1 MATIDKSITDSNFIK
16 PDNDKYYFV
25 KSNNIKVF
33 PCAYRGYKSTADGP
47 VVFDPEARSTTEANF
62 TKTYHQIS
70 PNKTSYIV
78 SWTGST
84 SSEGTLTF
92 VLGGYYFE
100 INHCK
105 ATDFIGAD
113 NTEYSIYINLKNQ
126 ALATSSDDISR
137 TTEVLSSYRDTEDYL
152 DFKIDDTE
160 NYIFAGLAIST
171 VADLD
176 IDYSYKLT
184 PFKAVLNED
193 NDLADIKLNYSACA
207 LPNLLDTGTGD
218 YSIRMIEEIYND
230 TDMSTVASGK
240 YAVALGHHS
249 EASGN
254 VSFATGEETKA
265 AGVNSLAG
273 GSKTEATGEQSVA
286 LGNETNASGVNSFAL
301 GNNTTASGEQS
312 VSLGTNTIARG
323 NNSLAIGSS
332 ILGHTLEAHG
342 TNSIATGIGTKA
354 EGNYS
359 YAGGYQTYAK
369 GESSYAIGKE
379 TKATGEYS
387 VATGESTNASGES
400 AYAGGIGTIASK
412 DGQTVVGKYNIG
424 TSDSLFEVG
433 NGTDADNRS
442 NALEVES
449 TKTNIRTDLE
459 IIPNNTNSCMS
470 IDSADILIN
479 PTYNVKIN
487 TDCINMTAKTDAS
500 VNIGETDTNNKINI
514 TSDTLEIKNLNYKN
528 ITIPTISTITTNV
541 EIKNN
546 NTESAKKVIID
557 FAKSK
562 LTSAIPVEMTDTL
575 KVSGATT
582 LDDTLTVEKATT
594 LNNTLNVAKKTTLE
608 DALEVTGETTLKNGL
623 SVINSTEIRGTLST
637 TGEVT
642 FNNNT
647 DYSYTDNTH
656 SAALKVIGGAYIGKK
671 LNVVNNVTIGG
682 TLSATGNTTLGGTL
696 TTTGNATIGGE
707 LSTSG
712 NAKIRPNTT
721 TKAQVIKGESSD
733 ALVSTGAL
741 VVENGGLVVRGNFIM
756 GSKNADI
763 GNKNTIA
770 GDTTVQ
776 GNIYIVDPNE
786 TSDNKIKLLTD
797 GTVEVAGSLKVPTVN
812 LNNIN
817 VAASEA
823 LEAQTSTIYGI
834 NFKTP
839 AKEAKEKRKE
849 TSIENVYNL
858 NINND
863 VEVGDFITLYG
874 NTGLI
879 EGKVFNSTSD
889 SRKKTNIQDYKC
901 EKSILDLPIK
911 SFEYINDDT
920 HTKYIGCI
928 AQDLQQICPEI
939 VNKDSE
945 GYLSIQESKLIYL
958 LLQEVKELKEKVESL
973 ERR

>member
-1 MATIDKSITDSNFIK
+1 MATINDSIINSKFIK
-16 PDNDKYYFV
+16 HNNYYFV
-25 KSNNIKVF
+25 ESNNIKVF
-33 PCAYRGYKSTADGP
+33 PCAYRGYNSNGDSP
-47 VVFDPEARSTTEANF
+47 LVFDPEARSTTEANF

-84 SSEGTLTF
+84 SSEGTLAL

-100 INHCK
+100 INKCK
-105 ATDFIGAD
+105 ATDFIGED
-113 NTEYSIYINLKNQ
+113 NTEYSIYINLKTQ
-126 ALATSSDDISR
+126 DLGTSTSDTSR
-137 TTEVLSSYRDTEDYL
+137 TTEVLSSYGETVDYL
-152 DFKIDDTE
+152 DFKTSAE
-160 NYIFAGLAIST
+160 NYIFVGLAVST
-171 VADLD
+171 VTDSE
-176 IDYSYKLT
+176 IEYSYKLT
-184 PFKAVLNED
+184 PFKAVLDKNNE
-193 NDLADIKLNYSACA
+193 LTDIKLNYSACA

-218 YSIRMIEEIYND
+218 YSIRMIEEISNA
-230 TDMSTVASGK
+230 TDMSTVASGN
-240 YAVALGHHS
+240 YAVAFGHHS
-249 EASGN
+249 KASGN
-254 VSFATGEETKA
+254 VSFATGYETEATGK
-265 AGVNSLAG
+265 NSLAG
-273 GSKTEATGEQSVA
+273 GSKTKATNSQSVA
-286 LGNETNASGVNSFAL
+286 LGNETKAKGENSLAL
-301 GNNTTASGEQS
+301 GTATTASGTQS
-312 VSLGTNTIARG
+312 VSLGNNTIASG
-323 NNSLAIGSS
+323 TNSLAIGSS
-332 ILGHTLEAHG
+332 TLGHPLKASG

-359 YAGGYQTYAK
+359 YAGGYQTWAEK
-369 GESSYAIGKE
+369 EGSYAIGNNTE
-379 TKATGEYS
+379 ATGEYS
-387 VATGESTNASGES
+387 VAAGEYTKAEHTNSQASGL
-400 AYAGGIGTIASK
+400 YTKTGGEN
-412 DGQTVVGKYNIG
+412 QTVIGKYNTG
-424 TSDSLFEVG
+424 NFNTLFEIG
-433 NGTDADNRS
+433 NGSESARS

-459 IIPNNTNSCMS
+459 IIPDNTNSCIS
-470 IDSADILIN
+470 IDSTDISIK
-479 PTYNVKIN
+479 PTDNVKIN
-487 TDCINMTAKTDAS
+487 TKSISMTAKTAAL

-514 TSDTLEIKNLNYKN
+514 TSDKLEIKNLEFKEV
-528 ITIPTISTITTNV
+528 TIPNIFTTTSKV
-541 EIKNN
+541 EIKD
-546 NTESAKKVIID
+546 NTTDSNKTVIID
-557 FAKSK
+557 FDKSE
-562 LTSAIPVEMTDTL
+562 LTSTIPVEMTSTV

-582 LDDTLTVEKATT
+582 LDDTLTVEKTTT

-608 DALEVTGETTLKNGL
+608 DALEVTGKTTLKDGL
-623 SVINSTEIRGTLST
+623 SVINNTEIRGTLST

-671 LNVVNNVTIGG
+671 LNVANNVTIGG
-682 TLSATGNTTLGGTL
+682 TLSTTGNTTLGGTL
-696 TTTGNATIGGE
+696 TTTGNATIGGN

-712 NAKIRPNTT
+712 NAKISPSIS
-721 TKAQVIKGESSD
+721 TKAQVTKSNSSE

-756 GSKNADI
+756 GSSNADI
-763 GNKNTIA
+763 GGNNIVA

-776 GNIYIVDPNE
+776 GNIYIVNPNN

-817 VAASEA
+817 VAASETG
-823 LEAQTSTIYGI
+823 EAQTSTIYGI
-834 NFKTP
+834 NFITP
-839 AKEAKEKRKE
+839 KGEYKDKIKE
-849 TSIENVYNL
+849 TSIECVYNL
-858 NINND
+858 SIDND
-863 VEVGDFITLYG
+863 VTVGKDSIKLYG

-911 SFEYINDDT
+911 SFEYIKDDT

-939 VNKDSE
+939 VTKDSE